1 MKNGI
6 VRAVVVATCVLVAV
20 GFAGCQKSYV
30 KAMDDVFNNLDLQKN
45 TRLHVEEYWKTVN
58 NQEHSCEGMVV
69 DVQRDRGGAEVLV
82 AVPSRI
88 TFRDYNVILTVPDVT
103 VAADLKRR
111 QTIRFKGVL
120 ASYRAGRDGGVILTL
135 RGVEIL
141 K

>member
-1 MKNGI
+1 MKNGMI
-6 VRAVVVATCVLVAV
+6 GVVAIAIGVLVAA
-20 GFAGCQKSYV
+20 GLTGCQQPYA

-58 NQEHSCEGMVV
+58 NQERTCEGMVA
-69 DVQRDRGGAEVLV
+69 DVKRDRGGAEVLV

-88 TFRDYNVILTVPDVT
+88 TFRDYNVVLTVPDVSA
-103 VAADLKRR
+103 AADLSRR
-111 QTIRFKGVL
+111 QKIRFKGVL

>member
-1 MKNGI
+1 MKNAI
-6 VRAVVVATCVLVAV
+6 LRLAAVATCVLMAS
-20 GFAGCQKSYV
+20 GLAGCKKSYI

-58 NQEHSCEGMVV
+58 NQERLCEGMVT
-69 DVQRDRGGAEVLV
+69 DVRRDRGGAEVFV

-88 TFRDYNVILTVPDVT
+88 TFRDYNVVLTVPDVT
-103 VAADLKRR
+103 VAAALNRR

-120 ASYRAGRDGGVILTL
+120 ASYRAGREGGVILTL